1 MDFVKF
7 GMTVMILEASL
18 RLQFFL
24 RKFGNKNLTDARTC
38 EMEASLAQPRK
49 CGNRSNHQNEEL

>member
-7 GMTVMILEASL
+7 GTTVMILGAGS
-18 RLQFFL
+18 RLQFIL
-24 RKFGNKNLTDARTC
+24 RKLGNKNLTDARTC

-49 CGNRSNHQNEEL
+49 YGINSNHQNEEL